1 MTEDKIQEII
11 KDIQKEMNKLLSFHD
26 LELNQVT
33 ANFGEGIDT
42 IFKLECNHI
51 PKNDNDYYLPTTSE
65 FKEGTAALPAF
76 GVIKE
81 ENNNPEKVKVLSK
94 KRSRYKIQK
103 LNSDD
108 IFTVSFEN
116 VFEIQ

>member
-33 ANFGEGIDT
+33 ANFGDGIDT
-42 IFKLECNHI
+42 VFKLECNHI
-51 PKNDNDYYLPTTSE
+51 PKNDNDYYLPSTLE

-76 GVIKE
+76 GLIGEDELNKI
-81 ENNNPEKVKVLSK
+81 KVKVLSK

-108 IFTVSFEN
+108 IFTVSFDDI
-116 VFEIQ
+116 FEVQ